1 MDGRMFIDIEV
12 YKGDDNIFVASCPDL
27 NLFSHAGSRDEAV
40 DKLKFNILDYIKNS
54 RIYSDARH
62 EIGFS
67 VRFYSSRH
75 PYTH

>member
-1 MDGRMFIDIEV
+1 MFVDIEV
-12 YKGDDNIFVASCPDL
+12 YKGDDNVFVASCPEL
-27 NLFSHAGSRDEAV
+27 NLYSNASTRDEAV
-40 DKLKFNILDYIKNS
+40 DKLKFNILDYIRNS
-54 RIYSDARH
+54 KIYADAKE